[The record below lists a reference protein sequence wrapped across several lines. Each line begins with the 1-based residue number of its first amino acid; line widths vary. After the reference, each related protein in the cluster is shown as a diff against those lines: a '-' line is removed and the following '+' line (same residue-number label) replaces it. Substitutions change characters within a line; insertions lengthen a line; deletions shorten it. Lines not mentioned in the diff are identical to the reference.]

1 MACLDLVYNTLNS
14 MYRAGSSKKANAGL
28 AWLGPETKS
37 KSGLGSD
44 QAPRSF
50 EFPSCAWL
58 GVEKIKE
65 IRESGRNKKLSTKTK
80 LAHQFFYPQG
90 ANSKN
95 TSGVL

>member
-28 AWLGPETKS
+28 ARLGPETKS
-37 KSGLGSD
+37 KSGLGSG

-58 GVEKIKE
+58 GVEKNE
-65 IRESGRNKKLSTKTK
+65 RNKRKWKD
-80 LAHQFFYPQG
+80 QEII
-90 ANSKN
+90 NKN
-95 TSGVL
+95 